1 MTTWR
6 LMDAEELRRTNGLD
20 LSRTQM
26 MLLLG
31 AWELDGG
38 GRESELQ
45 RQAALIEF
53 KGVSLPSTLHNHY
66 SRAADQLEAKGLL
79 RQSKIGT
86 HTRWW
91 ITEKGWQALGEDGA
105 PPTDPE
111 QSLF

>member
-1 MTTWR
+1 MIH
-6 LMDAEELRRTNGLD
+6 
-20 LSRTQM
+20 LSIETETLTPTQHA
-26 MLLLG
+26 LLLG

-53 KGVSLPSTLHNHY
+53 KAIGLPSTLHNHY
-66 SRAADQLEAKGLL
+66 SRAADQLEGKGLL
-79 RQSKIGT
+79 RKSKVGT

-91 ITEKGWQALGEDGA
+91 ITEAGWRALGEDGD